1 MNDQPAVFANGLTKR
16 YGDTTAISGL
26 DLSIPSGSVYGFLG
40 PNGAG
45 KTTTMRMLTGLTR
58 PTEGTG
64 SVAGVSITDRDG
76 LRTHIGYL
84 PEEPPLYDQATA
96 YEQLEYA
103 AGLRDLPAESTRDR
117 IDTLLKKLDLTADA
131 DTRIANYSKGMR
143 QKTAYI
149 QAVLHEP
156 DVVFLDEPTSGL
168 DPRAARTLREMIT
181 ELANEGTTVFL
192 STHILPVVEAV
203 ADTVG
208 ILYDGELVA
217 EGSPAALERRA
228 ETGETRSLEDA
239 FLELTTDERGT
250 AGAADGE
257 TSAADTA
264 NQRVVEENT
273 DG

>member
-1 MNDQPAVFANGLTKR
+1 
-16 YGDTTAISGL
+16 
-26 DLSIPSGSVYGFLG
+26 
-40 PNGAG
+40 
-45 KTTTMRMLTGLTR
+45 MRMLTGLTR
-58 PTEGTG
+58 PTKGTG
-64 SVAGVSITDRDG
+64 SVADVSIRDRDG

-103 AGLRDLPAESTRDR
+103 AGLRDLPAEVTRDR
-117 IDTLLKKLDLTADA
+117 IDGLLDKLDLTSDA
-131 DTRIANYSKGMR
+131 DTRIADYSKGMR

-156 DVVFLDEPTSGL
+156 TVVFLDEPTSGL

-181 ELANEGTTVFL
+181 ELADRGTTVFL
-192 STHILPVVEAV
+192 STHILPVVEEV

-217 EGSPAALERRA
+217 EGSPTDLERRV

-250 AGAADGE
+250 AGKTDGE
-257 TSAADTA
+257 ISVASTA
-264 NQRVVEENT
+264 NQRVVEEDT